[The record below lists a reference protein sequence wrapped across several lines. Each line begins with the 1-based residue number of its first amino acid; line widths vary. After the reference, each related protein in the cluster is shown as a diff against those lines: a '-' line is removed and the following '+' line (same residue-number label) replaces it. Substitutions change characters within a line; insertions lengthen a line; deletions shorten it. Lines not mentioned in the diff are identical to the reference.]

1 MDEKIL
7 QDLICEARPEVSAHE
22 AREWSFRV
30 IQRESFD
37 SVDLEDEP
45 IRERPK
51 RSDKGQTK
59 RPLVESQKERPKT
72 RSKRKSRRPD

>member
-30 IQRESFD
+30 IQRESFG
-37 SVDLEDEP
+37 SVDLEEEP

-51 RSDKGQTK
+51 KSSKGQRKT
-59 RPLVESQKERPKT
+59 PLVESQKEKPRT
-72 RSKRKSRRPD
+72 RSKRKPRRPD